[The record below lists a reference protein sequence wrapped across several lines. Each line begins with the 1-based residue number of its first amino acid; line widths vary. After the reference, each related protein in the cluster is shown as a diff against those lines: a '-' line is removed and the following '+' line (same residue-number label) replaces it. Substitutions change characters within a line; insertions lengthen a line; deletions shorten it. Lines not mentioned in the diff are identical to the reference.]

1 MISDWMS
8 LAVIVSFP
16 VTFISQLKRSSI
28 FRLRL
33 YMASFSRSPVS
44 DSASSFVSAQESQ
57 LPSKW
62 TIFSSNLSMSFSGSP
77 SVSSGAVV
85 SSPVLSGA
93 EVELSFP
100 SPPEPQEN
108 AESMRA
114 AVIASVRYFFM
125 VILLFLVYLRIT
137 LICAAIIIIP

>member
-1 MISDWMS
+1 
-8 LAVIVSFP
+8 
-16 VTFISQLKRSSI
+16 
-28 FRLRL
+28 
-33 YMASFSRSPVS
+33 MASFSRSPVS

-62 TIFSSNLSMSFSGSP
+62 MIFSSNLSMSFSGSP

-93 EVELSFP
+93 EVELFSP

-114 AVIASVRYFFM
+114 AVIASVRYLFM
-125 VILLFLVYLRIT
+125 MILLFLVYLRIT
-137 LICAAIIIIP
+137 LICSAIIIIP